1 MMGTDGIYFP
11 DGIVHPRMYGSAARL
26 LGPCVRTHKIF
37 SLEEAVYKLSG
48 YPSARFGLKDRG
60 TLRQNSFADI
70 VVFDPETI
78 QDHATFENPHQYST
92 GVEHVLVNGVSI
104 IAAGSEV
111 KDLAAPLPGRYL
123 KFKE

>member
-1 MMGTDGIYFP
+1 MSYDPNPEVGLQAK
-11 DGIVHPRMYGSAARL
+11 IVIERGAL
-26 LGPCVRTHKIF
+26 
-37 SLEEAVYKLSG
+37 SLEDAIHKMSG
-48 YPSARFGLKDRG
+48 FPAERFGLKDRG
-60 TLRQNSFADI
+60 CLAENAAADI

-111 KDLAAPLPGRYL
+111 KDLAAPLPGRYVL
-123 KFKE
+123 FKE

>member
-1 MMGTDGIYFP
+1 M
-11 DGIVHPRMYGSAARL
+11 
-26 LGPCVRTHKIF
+26 
-37 SLEEAVYKLSG
+37 
-48 YPSARFGLKDRG
+48 
-60 TLRQNSFADI
+60 RQNNFADI

-78 QDHATFENPHQYST
+78 QDHATFEDPHQYST